1 MKAPPPKQQQP
12 ISSFPTILINTMKL
26 RNAQEVRT
34 HGVHGDD
41 TVPADA
47 VKAPAVNEYGI
58 VMAESNKGSSWR
70 DGGSTINTHL
80 ALGESK

>member
-1 MKAPPPKQQQP
+1 
-12 ISSFPTILINTMKL
+12 MKL

-58 VMAESNKGSSWR
+58 VMAESKGSSWR
-70 DGGSTINTHL
+70 GGSTINTHL